1 MTRIG
6 LVPGRKGALFVT
18 AMSFEILFAV
28 AAIALLLVLSGFF
41 NGSET
46 ALTAASKARMHAL
59 EQEGNA
65 RAKVVN
71 DLLRHPEKLIGSI
84 LIGNTVVDVLAA
96 SLATGLGVTLFGPA
110 GIVYATTIVSLLI
123 IIFSSVLPKTYAMA
137 QSDRA
142 ALSLAP
148 VLRAI
153 IWLLTPLTVTIEFI
167 VRMFLRLTP
176 SKDDDAANILAAH
189 EEIRGTIELG
199 TQGGAFQ
206 RIDADMLGGV
216 LDLRDLKVL
225 DVMVHRTKMDTVN
238 ADDPPRQIIDHVLA
252 GQFSRL
258 PVWRGQPENIIGVL
272 HSKDLLAALARAEWD
287 PGQIDIASILT
298 MPWFVPDNSSLK
310 EQLANFLARKT
321 QMALVV
327 DEYGEVQ
334 GLVTLEDILEEIV
347 GQISD
352 EHDTHETQ
360 VRPLP
365 DGSVNVEGTMAIRDL
380 NRAMDWALPDEEAT
394 TVAGLIMHEAQ
405 TIPDVGQVFTF
416 YGFRFEIV
424 RKQRNRVT
432 GVRVR
437 RIEVPNPSAG
447 GAGDGMPS
455 QT

>member
-1 MTRIG
+1 MSARDHE
-6 LVPGRKGALFVT
+6 GALSAA
-18 AMSFEILFAV
+18 AMSLEIVIAV
-28 AAIALLLVLSGFF
+28 VAILLLLVLSGFF

-110 GIVYATTIVSLLI
+110 GIVYATTVVSLLI
-123 IIFSSVLPKTYAMA
+123 IVFSSVLPKTYAMA
-137 QSDRA
+137 ESDNA
-142 ALSLAP
+142 ALRLAP
-148 VLRAI
+148 ILRGI
-153 IWLLTPLTVTIEFI
+153 IWLLTPLTVAIEFV

-176 SKDDDAANILAAH
+176 SKADDAANILAAH

-206 RIDADMLGGV
+206 RIDAEMLGGV
-216 LDLRDLKVL
+216 LDLRELKVL
-225 DVMVHRTKMDTVN
+225 DVMVHRTKMDTID

-258 PVWRGQPENIIGVL
+258 PVWKGQPENIIGVL
-272 HSKDLLAALARAEWD
+272 HSKDLLSALARASWD
-287 PGQIDIASILT
+287 PGQIDVASIVT
-298 MPWFVPDNSSLK
+298 EPWFVPDTSSLK

-352 EHDTHETQ
+352 EHDTQETQ

-365 DGSVNVEGTMAIRDL
+365 DGSVSVEGTMAIRDL
-380 NRAMDWALPDEEAT
+380 NRAMNWDLPDEEAT
-394 TVAGLIMHEAQ
+394 TIAGLVMHEAQ
-405 TIPDVGQVFTF
+405 TIPEVGQVFTF
-416 YGFRFEIV
+416 YGYRFEIV

-437 RIEVPNPSAG
+437 RLGAPAGPASPGNSPPTSVP
-447 GAGDGMPS
+447 
-455 QT
+455 

>member
-1 MTRIG
+1 
-6 LVPGRKGALFVT
+6 
-18 AMSFEILFAV
+18 MSLEIVLAVVAILF
-28 AAIALLLVLSGFF
+28 LLLLSGFF

-46 ALTAASKARMHAL
+46 ALTAASRARMHAL

-71 DLLRHPEKLIGSI
+71 GLLRYPEKLIGSI

-96 SLATGLGVTLFGPA
+96 SLATSLGVTLFGPA
-110 GIVYATTIVSLLI
+110 GIIYATTVVSLLI
-123 IIFSSVLPKTYAMA
+123 IIFSAVLPKTYAMA
-137 QSDRA
+137 AADKA
-142 ALSLAP
+142 ALALAP
-148 VLRAI
+148 ILRVI
-153 IWLLTPLTVTIEFI
+153 IWILTPLTIAIEFV
-167 VRMFLRLTP
+167 VRLFLRLTP
-176 SKDDDAANILAAH
+176 SKTDDAANILAHH

-216 LDLRDLKVL
+216 LDLRDLQVL

-238 ADDPPRQIIDHVLA
+238 ADEPPRQIIDHVLA
-252 GQFSRL
+252 GQYSRL

-287 PGQIDIASILT
+287 PGQIDVSAILT
-298 MPWFVPDNSSLK
+298 APWFVPDTSSLK
-310 EQLANFLARKT
+310 EQLANFLSRKT

-360 VRPLP
+360 IRAQA

-380 NRAMDWALPDEEAT
+380 NRAMNWELPDEEAT
-394 TVAGLIMHEAQ
+394 TIAGLVMHEAQ
-405 TIPDVGQVFTF
+405 MIPEVGQVFTF
-416 YGFRFEIV
+416 YGYRFEIV

-437 RIEVPNPSAG
+437 RLGPASSASG
-447 GAGDGMPS
+447 SAETGAGSGI
-455 QT
+455 